1 MNSVSGSYSYTL
13 YQPSPATN
21 LSSIELVAFVLAGM
35 MWIGANK
42 PIELSPS
49 VDFLAQ
55 INEGNTFPASPA
67 TRIEEAKTAT
77 KTVHEL
83 ASLEDDWDGYGAVA
97 ISDRARANAERFASI
112 IGDTPFNLPTPEVTP
127 NPAGTI
133 SFEWDSPHGEAYFE
147 IGDTDYSAFIKSN
160 GQPTIYSQGRVDE
173 IDQRT
178 FARIHSALAPSVPQS
193 VSLTEIAYTEQV
205 HDSVA
210 N

>member
-21 LSSIELVAFVLAGM
+21 LSSIELVAFVVAGM

-42 PIELSPS
+42 PIELSPP
-49 VDFLAQ
+49 VDYLAQ
-55 INEGNTFPASPA
+55 INERNTFPASPA
-67 TRIEEAKTAT
+67 TRVEEAKTAT
-77 KTVHEL
+77 RTVQEL
-83 ASLEDDWDGYGAVA
+83 ASLEDDWDGCGAVA
-97 ISDRARANAERFASI
+97 ISDQARANAERFASI
-112 IGDTPFNLPTPEVTP
+112 IGDAPFNLPTPEVTP

-147 IGDTDYSAFIKSN
+147 IGDTDYSAFIKSKV
-160 GQPTIYSQGRVDE
+160 QPTIYRQGRVDE

-178 FARIHSALAPSVPQS
+178 FASIHSALAPSVPQS
-193 VSLTEIAYTEQV
+193 VSLTEIAYTERM